1 MQDALRVTFPI
12 RYERPLAPM
21 DAREVVR
28 PQSEFSCPLSVVR
41 CPLSVVRCLLS
52 VDRVVVLRP
61 SREQFVRIGAWKA
74 KGQRQ

>member
-41 CPLSVVRCLLS
+41 CLLS